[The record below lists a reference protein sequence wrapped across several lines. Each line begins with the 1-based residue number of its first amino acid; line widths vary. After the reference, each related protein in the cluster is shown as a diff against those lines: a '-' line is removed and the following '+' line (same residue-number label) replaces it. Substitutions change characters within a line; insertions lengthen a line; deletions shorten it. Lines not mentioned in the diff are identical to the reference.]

1 MAYKIGLKLW
11 SLNENYINSAITLYE
26 NGVYDYIELYAVPN
40 SLDKISIWT
49 DMKSKFNIPFAIHAP
64 HFSSGLDFSNKD
76 KFSSNLK
83 LVELTRAYSLEL
95 DAIYTIFHP
104 GIGGKVDESIRQIN
118 SIKDFK
124 FIIENKP
131 YVVPMNNAPDAFCIG
146 STIEMIKKII
156 DQTGHGFCLDI
167 GHALASANYQKLDPY
182 EYILEFNSLK
192 PSVYHLSDNDSTSI
206 YDAHLHFG
214 DGNIDFKKIHSII
227 DKDKFLAI
235 ETIKDSK
242 ENLDDFIKDSKFI
255 KELK

>member
-64 HFSSGLDFSNKD
+64 HFSSGLDFSNRD

-95 DAIYTIFHP
+95 DAIYTVFHP
-104 GIGGKVDESIRQIN
+104 GIGGNVDESIRQIN

-146 STIEMIKKII
+146 STFEMIKKII

-167 GHALASANYQKLDPY
+167 GHALASANYQKLDVY
-182 EYILEFNSLK
+182 EYIAKLNSLK
-192 PSVYHLSDNDSTSI
+192 PSVYHLSDNDSVSI